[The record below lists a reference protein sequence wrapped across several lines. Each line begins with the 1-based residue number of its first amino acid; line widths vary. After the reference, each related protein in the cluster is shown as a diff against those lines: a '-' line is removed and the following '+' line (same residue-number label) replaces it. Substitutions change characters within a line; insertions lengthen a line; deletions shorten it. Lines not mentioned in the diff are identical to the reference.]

1 MTIGTGI
8 VKDCL
13 LYFLEHSSEWHTA
26 RQVSRRLS
34 LSEQCVTAILERLVR
49 ENWLDKRHPGETEQY
64 RYMPPNEWLV
74 RFDQDR
80 PAPDNGVYPGNG
92 SRSSGS
98 GMCKERC

>member
-1 MTIGTGI
+1 MTIGNGS

-34 LSEQCVTAILERLVR
+34 LPEQSAAAILERLVR
-49 ENWLDKRHPGETEQY
+49 EKWLSKRHLGETEQY

-74 RFDQDR
+74 RCDHDGPDPGDR
-80 PAPDNGVYPGNG
+80 VYSGN
-92 SRSSGS
+92 
-98 GMCKERC
+98 